1 MASSLFEKS
10 ISPIR
15 LAIMVFLSAS
25 GISLLAFL
33 VGWMGITEMDVLF
46 PWSIATAFMLLYAII
61 NSVLSLNADSF
72 GKYWGQSIYSYMA
85 LAVLNGLVA
94 WGLSGISIGE
104 AGSYKFI
111 YLVVTFG
118 FLVFLSLVN
127 FMKRI
132 VQFAEKEEWSQPKP
146 RKKK

>member
-33 VGWMGITEMDVLF
+33 AGWMGITEMDNLF

-72 GKYWGQSIYSYMA
+72 VKYWGQSIYSYMA